1 MHQSGDEKNLITA
14 PLISTHKP
22 ATRSKAEKWVEFFA
36 YGLGHFFNDLCASLW
51 FTYLLLFYHSV
62 IQLGNSYAGLLLL
75 IGQVADGICTPII
88 GMASDHT
95 KFKYYGR
102 RKIWHLIGT
111 ISVFISFSFIWYRCL
126 LCDVTK
132 TNSLA
137 VEMVYYSVFIIIFQ
151 FGWASVQ
158 ISHLSLIPEITSNE
172 SERVSLNSIR
182 YFFTILANL
191 TIFGVLAA
199 LFGFSGDDDI
209 SPNDLD
215 SFWFLSLGTIGV
227 GAVFSILF
235 HIGVRE
241 STDYKS
247 KEFVP
252 ESSHVDTSGRSVT
265 WYQWFLNPEFYF
277 VAVMYMCTR
286 LVVNISQVYISLYLI
301 DSLDLSKLSV
311 AFSPLVIYVSG
322 LITTLSMK
330 YVNLLLGRELTYFV
344 GLGFIWAAIETFWVI
359 QRGSLANLAYL
370 GSSFLGI
377 GGSAILVTALSMT
390 SDLIGSNTGT
400 GAFVYGAM
408 SFTDKLSNGVVIQV
422 IQLVHPCK
430 GEGEAACCSLCSPF
444 YRYVMV
450 SVPGVSSLIAYFGLC
465 ALILTRFFMKKRKT
479 ERVIQ

>member
-1 MHQSGDEKNLITA
+1 MIDSDVTTPLLPA
-14 PLISTHKP
+14 PDC
-22 ATRSKAEKWVEFFA
+22 RSKLLKWMEFFA
-36 YGLGHFFNDLCASLW
+36 YGIGHFFNDLCASLW

-75 IGQVADGICTPII
+75 IGQVADAISTPII
-88 GMASDHT
+88 GMASDRT

-111 ISVFISFSFIWYRCL
+111 VCVFISFSFIWYRCL
-126 LCDVTK
+126 LCTVTK
-132 TNSLA
+132 SDSLA
-137 VEMVYYSVFIIIFQ
+137 LEMVYYSVFIIIFQ

-158 ISHLSLIPEITSNE
+158 ISHLSLIPEITKND

-191 TIFGVLAA
+191 TIFSVLAA
-199 LFGFSGDDDI
+199 LFGMSGDGEIGPD
-209 SPNDLD
+209 DLD
-215 SFWFLSLGTIGV
+215 SFWYLALGTIVV

-241 STDYKS
+241 STNYEK
-247 KEFVP
+247 
-252 ESSHVDTSGRSVT
+252 DTSDLGKDGDSSGRAIT
-265 WYQWFLNPEFYF
+265 WYQWFLKPEFYL
-277 VAVMYMCTR
+277 VALIYMCTR
-286 LVVNISQVYISLYLI
+286 LVVNVSQVYISLYLI

-322 LITTLSMK
+322 LITTLLMK
-330 YVNLLLGRELTYFV
+330 YINMLLGRELTYFV
-344 GLGFIWAAIETFWVI
+344 GLGFIWAALETFWVI
-359 QRGSLANLAYL
+359 QRGSLANLAYM
-370 GSSFLGI
+370 GSAFLGC
-377 GGSAILVTALSMT
+377 GGSAILITALSMT

-408 SFTDKLSNGVVIQV
+408 SFTDKLSNGVAIQIIQV
-422 IQLVHPCK
+422 SHPCR

-450 SVPGVSSLIAYFGLC
+450 SVPGISSIIAYFGLC
-465 ALILTRFFMKKRKT
+465 ALIIMRFFRKKKKT
-479 ERVIQ
+479 DRAIQ